1 MKKYLEI
8 LLRSP
13 LFRGITAEELE
24 RLLPKPVAAEVY
36 EFFHKEDHSQCE

>member
-13 LFRGITAEELE
+13 LFRGITADELE
-24 RLLPKPVAAEVY
+24 RLLP
-36 EFFHKEDHSQCE
+36 CL